1 MANSPKPV
9 KERPI
14 RNDLRGIAGAGG
26 QRARNVRMA
35 DQPSQVN
42 CPFLTKAI
50 LPLSY
55 ENRTSPIQALSARDS
70 VLVQEAT
77 SPAEEIRELVRIDD
91 KIKNERYRGQ
101 HEHQVSHGAV
111 PALTC

>member
-1 MANSPKPV
+1 
-9 KERPI
+9 
-14 RNDLRGIAGAGG
+14 
-26 QRARNVRMA
+26 MA
-35 DQPSQVN
+35 DQPPQVN
-42 CPFLTKAI
+42 CPLLTKAM

-55 ENRTSPIQALSARDS
+55 ENRTSRVQALSARDS

-101 HEHQVSHGAV
+101 HEHQVSHGAF